1 MRLAKERITHIAKA
15 LTRRLAQGGYIEP
28 QIPAEELTGRIDQ
41 IITEEFMIEDR
52 LNKEVAELLKA
63 HEKEIEKGN
72 IDYNTMFSMIKKK
85 LVKEKGIIL

>member
-15 LTRRLAQGGYIEP
+15 LAKRLSEGGYIEP
-28 QIPAEELTGRIDQ
+28 HLPAEELTGRIDQ
-41 IITEEFMIEDR
+41 IITEEFMVEER

-63 HEKEIEKGN
+63 HEKEIEKGH
-72 IDYNTMFSMIKKK
+72 IDYNTMFTMIKKK